1 MLRQPLKP
9 ATPPDPGPGWRLV
22 DTDRELIVEGDEFYC
37 VDRWIPA
44 SNWMTGGKPDN
55 LYYRRKVSAA

>member
-1 MLRQPLKP
+1 
-9 ATPPDPGPGWRLV
+9 LV

-37 VDRWIPA
+37 VDRWIPS

-55 LYYRRKVSAA
+55 LYYRRKVRAA